1 MLATELRSNH
11 ESGQPFIYE
20 HTFGSGRIRI
30 LVVWDEWNDLSLE
43 QRTDIILAAVEISD
57 GKEYRDRVALA
68 NGVTMPEGAAAGM
81 LPYQIITALRKSDP
95 LTPEQCRKAMAAE
108 GASILLGP
116 ETPLLRFP
124 TAESAEACRKR
135 LAKKLP
141 KSDEIWVVTRD
152 LPPLDVEQI
161 GSAIAEESV

>member
-81 LPYQIITALRKSDP
+81 LHIKSS
-95 LTPEQCRKAMAAE
+95 QHCVKA
-108 GASILLGP
+108 I
-116 ETPLLRFP
+116 R
-124 TAESAEACRKR
+124 
-135 LAKKLP
+135 
-141 KSDEIWVVTRD
+141 
-152 LPPLDVEQI
+152 
-161 GSAIAEESV
+161 